1 MFLHFLVCVFFSS
14 RRRHTRWPRDWSSDV
29 CSSDLDVFLAERI
42 DQNFHQNVAL
52 KVIRD
57 KDTTGK
63 ELLRFEQER
72 LILSKLSH
80 PNTAK
85 FLDGG
90 ISDEGR
96 AYYVMEF
103 VDGIPLT
110 E

>member
-1 MFLHFLVCVFFSS
+1 MG
-14 RRRHTRWPRDWSSDV
+14 
-29 CSSDLDVFLAERI
+29 DVFLAERI

-80 PNTAK
+80 PNIAK
-85 FLDGG
+85 FLDKN

-96 AYYVMEF
+96 DYYVMEL
-103 VDGIPLT
+103 VDGISLT
-110 E
+110 DYCIQNISTSSEKLILIFIL